1 MVVVNFKHFHGAV
14 AFGTKDRIITKGTEN
29 RKSPLVKGSKN
40 SSFIRLNNSPQCFV
54 NPLHGKGIN
63 TVITDHFEMLLWD
76 MLDEAFHELKCRN
89 GFDDEFLITVTVVV
103 EGDMITVIGINSFGG
118 DGRSAE
124 ISANIGRNLFHVTLV
139 GFCIDVETILMEF
152 IDESLIF
159 FKRRTDFFLQ
169 KIEENSAERMPK
181 ESVVEVFK
189 FSMGTINGDSGF
201 GDDTVDMRI
210 PLKRATKGM
219 KNKDKAGS
227 KAFGFVFLVKKSKKD
242 SLNGREETVQERT
255 VIEEKMTEL
264 LRNGKD
270 AVTVSTVN
278 KPERHSSGAVNGVH
292 VATSR
297 AKAGVTSE
305 RNKLKETAFAEIHG
319 TTEGRITA
327 VEHPVD
333 VFNDGRSRMG
343 DI

>member
-1 MVVVNFKHFHGAV
+1 M
-14 AFGTKDRIITKGTEN
+14 
-29 RKSPLVKGSKN
+29 
-40 SSFIRLNNSPQCFV
+40 
-54 NPLHGKGIN
+54 
-63 TVITDHFEMLLWD
+63 
-76 MLDEAFHELKCRN
+76 
-89 GFDDEFLITVTVVV
+89 
-103 EGDMITVIGINSFGG
+103 
-118 DGRSAE
+118 
-124 ISANIGRNLFHVTLV
+124 FHVALV
-139 GFCIDVETILMEF
+139 RLSVDIETILMEF

-169 KIEENSAERMPK
+169 KIEENSAERVPK
-181 ESVVEVFK
+181 ESIVEVFK

-201 GDDTVDMRI
+201 GDDTMDMRI

-242 SLNGREETVQERT
+242 SLNGREETVQQRT
-255 VIEEKMTEL
+255 VIEEKMPEL

-333 VFNDGRSRMG
+333 VFNDGRSRMS